1 MADARKAIAVASKL
15 QPSRFVLTLKV
26 GARKI
31 GLRRFLDLWKHK
43 IFIGKAERLEKKL
56 YFLVLAAVIVLGSC
70 GSGNKK
76 VAVKPPTSTVPPPK
90 PVVEQSVPVP
100 APAAQAR
107 SADPVDVLITKVDAS
122 YNKGLE
128 EYHAGHLQQAKEDF
142 DKALSTLL
150 ESRMDIQNNSRLNAE
165 FNKLVENTY
174 GLEASSSA
182 NGETLSRHDY
192 EPPPIESFTGL
203 TFPVDPRVRQRAE
216 QELTSVRSDMP
227 LVTNDE
233 VASFLTFFQNRG
245 QGYIEKVLTRVG
257 EYGPMISS
265 VLRKYGLPQD
275 LIYLAAAESA
285 FNPHAVSKAG
295 ATGMWQFMAS
305 RARDYGLKIDQYEDQ
320 REDPLK
326 STDAAARHLRDLY
339 KEFGDWYLAMA
350 AYDAGPFGVQRAIER
365 TGYANYWKL
374 RELHA
379 LPQETQDYV
388 PIFIAT
394 ALIAKDPRAYGFD
407 VQPDPPL
414 DPDQVTVTVPTDIR
428 LVAELID
435 RPVKELEKLN
445 PSLLTWATPGNES
458 RYVLNLPHGTR
469 DLYETRIAEV
479 PPSKRVWWRAVRVEE
494 GQTLSEIAQKYRVTK
509 AALAEANHL
518 DPHDDPEAGAHII
531 VPLPPGREPLY
542 RRGRYYRYRIRHG
555 DTLSAIA
562 GRFHVSIESLRQ
574 WNHLRGS
581 QILAGRT
588 LQVYARGYVAPEHAG
603 RTRAEVRNGVRIYRV
618 VRGDTLGGIARR
630 FHITVA
636 ELRRW
641 NHLRGSSIVVGRTLR
656 VGGAG
661 RESAASVASR
671 DVRGSSRAPVYH
683 YRIHAGDTLAV
694 IADHFKVTVEQ
705 IREWNHLTGSIIVPG
720 QVLALYGVSD

>member
-1 MADARKAIAVASKL
+1 M
-15 QPSRFVLTLKV
+15 
-26 GARKI
+26 
-31 GLRRFLDLWKHK
+31 
-43 IFIGKAERLEKKL
+43 GKAERLEKKL

-70 GSGNKK
+70 GSGNRK
-76 VAVKPPTSTVPPPK
+76 VAVKPPTSTVPPPSAI
-90 PVVEQSVPVP
+90 VTQAHSVP
-100 APAAQAR
+100 APATQAKPV
-107 SADPVDVLITKVDAS
+107 DPVEALIAKVDSA
-122 YNKGLE
+122 YNKGME
-128 EYHAGHLQQAKEDF
+128 EYHAGKFQQAKDDF
-142 DKALSTLL
+142 DKALSMLL
-150 ESRMDIQNNSRLNAE
+150 ESGLDIQSDSRLNAE

-182 NGETLSRHDY
+182 NGETLSQHDY

-203 TFPVDPRVRQRAE
+203 TFPVDPRVRERAE
-216 QELTSVRSDMP
+216 QELTSVHSDIP
-227 LVTNDE
+227 LVTNDD

-245 QGYIEKVLTRVG
+245 QGYIEKILTRVG

-305 RARDYGLKIDQYEDQ
+305 RARDYGLKIDQYQDQ

-326 STDAAARHLRDLY
+326 STEAAARHLRDLY

-350 AYDAGPFGVQRAIER
+350 AYDAGPYGVQRAIER

-394 ALIAKDPRAYGFD
+394 ALIAKDPRAYGFN

-414 DPDQVTVTVPTDIR
+414 DPDQVIVTVPTDLR
-428 LVAELID
+428 LIAELID

-445 PSLLTWATPGNES
+445 PSLLTWATPENES

-469 DLYETRIAEV
+469 NLYETRIAEV
-479 PPSKRVWWRAVRVEE
+479 PPSKRVWWRAVKVEE
-494 GQTLSEIAQKYRVTK
+494 GQTLSAIAHKYRVTR

-518 DPHDDPEAGAHII
+518 DPDDDPEAGAHLIL
-531 VPLPPGREPLY
+531 PLPPGREPLY
-542 RRGRYYRYRIRHG
+542 RQGRYYRYHIRRG

-562 GRFHVSIESLRQ
+562 AHFHVSIESLRR

-581 QILAGRT
+581 QIVAGRT
-588 LQVYARGYVAPEHAG
+588 LQVYARGYVAPERAS
-603 RTRAEVRNGVRIYRV
+603 RTRAEVRNGVRFYRV
-618 VRGDTLGGIARR
+618 QRGDTLGGIARR
-630 FHITVA
+630 FHVTIA

-641 NHLRGSSIVVGRTLR
+641 NHLRGSSIAAGRTLR
-656 VGGAG
+656 VGGKV
-661 RESAASVASR
+661 RESAVSVASR
-671 DVRGSSRAPVYH
+671 NTQRSSRAPVYH
-683 YRIHAGDTLAV
+683 YRIHPGDTLAV
-694 IADHFKVTVEQ
+694 IADHFKVSVEQ